1 MDLNYKKKGT
11 IRNHENLLCNFLG
24 NKLCRGAHKSS
35 QIKFAINLPFVPII
49 SNGKVFHP
57 LCNMYD
63 QLIEQNRPFTPND
76 FKIIDCQSK
85 LLKFE

>member
-1 MDLNYKKKGT
+1 MVLLEIMKVDTFKT
-11 IRNHENLLCNFLG
+11 IFTTCLG

-35 QIKFAINLPFVPII
+35 RIKFVVNLPFNPII
-49 SNGKVFHP
+49 SNGKVFYP

-63 QLIEQNRPFTPND
+63 QLIEQNRPLTPND
-76 FKIIDCQSK
+76 FKIIDSQCK